1 MHRSAYALVR
11 RDFRELRE
19 KGLEGISAFPMSED
33 MMKWKADIEGLQ
45 NSIWQGLAFD
55 VEINFTPDYNLVPP
69 AVRFVTIP
77 FHPNV
82 DPDTGEPC
90 IDFLNNSDEWDPTYT
105 LSSILLALQA
115 MLSNPVMENPVNLEA
130 AQMLNEDPYVYQIV
144 LQRLFQRS
152 LPPADSYPV
161 FPTYSQELV
170 STEDR
175 TQDHANARPSKVI
188 SFDDY
193 YKTWCRIATSKTM
206 EDHRRPLLED
216 PDVTGQYSK
225 WKAKDLRCSKEWKS
239 KFAATRSR
247 DARERKAPASTRP
260 WGDGTHLYPTPVE
273 GIPAE
278 SQPNVDH
285 VTETHKPEDTW
296 TDNDSVNDYHGYN
309 SWEDEVDDLIAWTNT
324 LDTDNLD

>member
-1 MHRSAYALVR
+1 HL
-11 RDFRELRE
+11 
-19 KGLEGISAFPMSED
+19 KGISAFPMSED

-152 LPPADSYPV
+152 LPRKKLHCTPPMSAFYLI
-161 FPTYSQELV
+161 F
-170 STEDR
+170 
-175 TQDHANARPSKVI
+175 RPSKVI

-206 EDHRRPLLED
+206 EDHRRPCKVTQPSPVSSRHLWVPSLFSACLISSAHLLCQS
-216 PDVTGQYSK
+216 GRL
-225 WKAKDLRCSKEWKS
+225 LR
-239 KFAATRSR
+239 
-247 DARERKAPASTRP
+247 
-260 WGDGTHLYPTPVE
+260 GHLTIF
-273 GIPAE
+273 IP
-278 SQPNVDH
+278 QLL
-285 VTETHKPEDTW
+285 T
-296 TDNDSVNDYHGYN
+296 
-309 SWEDEVDDLIAWTNT
+309 
-324 LDTDNLD
+324 

>member
-206 EDHRRPLLED
+206 EDHRRPCLQLPGLGMPENAKRQLA
-216 PDVTGQYSK
+216 PDLGGMGPT
-225 WKAKDLRCSKEWKS
+225 
-239 KFAATRSR
+239 
-247 DARERKAPASTRP
+247 STP
-260 WGDGTHLYPTPVE
+260 L
-273 GIPAE
+273 
-278 SQPNVDH
+278 Q
-285 VTETHKPEDTW
+285 
-296 TDNDSVNDYHGYN
+296 
-309 SWEDEVDDLIAWTNT
+309 
-324 LDTDNLD
+324 

>member
-206 EDHRRPLLED
+206 EDHRRPCKYLKTQTSLDSILNGRRKIYDALRNGSQSLQLPGLGMPENAKRQLA
-216 PDVTGQYSK
+216 PDLGGMGPT
-225 WKAKDLRCSKEWKS
+225 
-239 KFAATRSR
+239 
-247 DARERKAPASTRP
+247 STP
-260 WGDGTHLYPTPVE
+260 L
-273 GIPAE
+273 
-278 SQPNVDH
+278 Q
-285 VTETHKPEDTW
+285 
-296 TDNDSVNDYHGYN
+296 
-309 SWEDEVDDLIAWTNT
+309 
-324 LDTDNLD
+324 

>member
-206 EDHRRPLLED
+206 EDHRRPCKYLKTQTSLDSILNGRRKIYDALRNGSQTLACSPHPSPQAETRRIRKGGWLLPRASVDLLSPGRRQDGKKARTAQHRPRSWLPAEALTRFR
-216 PDVTGQYSK
+216 PPSAQGHPLRTGR
-225 WKAKDLRCSKEWKS
+225 DLRCHQS
-239 KFAATRSR
+239 
-247 DARERKAPASTRP
+247 
-260 WGDGTHLYPTPVE
+260 
-273 GIPAE
+273 
-278 SQPNVDH
+278 
-285 VTETHKPEDTW
+285 
-296 TDNDSVNDYHGYN
+296 SVR
-309 SWEDEVDDLIAWTNT
+309 T
-324 LDTDNLD
+324 